1 MSFFQSFR
9 KPKKE
14 AAPSSSNRNQQL
26 VDKMRLSDSMLLDPD
41 SIAMGKLLGQG
52 GFAKVYQAEL
62 GGKLA
67 VAKVIPS
74 EKLNDEMCYL
84 LQNEVTVWAKIKH
97 PNVIEFF
104 GMACTEKSILLLC
117 EYMAEGSLLERH
129 DRLLK
134 AKVEP
139 PPMRVLIEQMQQLS
153 SGMEFLHAVR
163 PHPILH
169 RDLKS
174 ANILCAEDGHRLA
187 IADFGLA
194 RFQGDC
200 GVKMTAETGSYR
212 WMAPE
217 VIRHEEYDIFCDV
230 YSFAILAWEMLT
242 YRIPFDNMMPV
253 EAAFAVAREAKRPPI
268 PSSCPSP
275 VSQMLTAC
283 WSQDANHRPTFAAL
297 CVALEAEK
305 EMLPPLPQ
313 ASGTDSL
320 QQQMAAIAV
329 GDNAS
334 PAV

>member
-242 YRIPFDNMMPV
+242 YRIPFENKMPV
-253 EAAFAVAREAKRPPI
+253 EAAMAVARHAHRPEI
-268 PSSCPSP
+268 PTSCPSK
-275 VSQMLTAC
+275 VKELIEIC
-283 WSQDANHRPTFAAL
+283 WHQNARARLPFSEISLRLAQEAAL
-297 CVALEAEK
+297 LAS
-305 EMLPPLPQ
+305 PP
-313 ASGTDSL
+313 ASP
-320 QQQMAAIAV
+320 MAVAV
-329 GDNAS
+329 GSEAVP
-334 PAV
+334 PAFVG